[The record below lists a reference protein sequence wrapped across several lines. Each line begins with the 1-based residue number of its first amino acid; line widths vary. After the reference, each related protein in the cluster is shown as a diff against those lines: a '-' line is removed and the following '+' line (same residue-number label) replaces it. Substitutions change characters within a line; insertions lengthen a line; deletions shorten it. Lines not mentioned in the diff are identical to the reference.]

1 MSLHFFKLQF
11 TEETNNFSSHRK
23 KEEATFY
30 SKSRYNNLPNCINC
44 LPVHVQS
51 SVPDC
56 TLQLRFG
63 DFRIPNPYSAKLN
76 ISSL

>member
-30 SKSRYNNLPNCINC
+30 SKSRDGILFQDDRHGNEATNKVSYDKERN
-44 LPVHVQS
+44 
-51 SVPDC
+51 
-56 TLQLRFG
+56 
-63 DFRIPNPYSAKLN
+63 
-76 ISSL
+76 

>member
-30 SKSRYNNLPNCINC
+30 SKSRDGILFQDDRHRNEATNKVSYDKERN
-44 LPVHVQS
+44 
-51 SVPDC
+51 
-56 TLQLRFG
+56 
-63 DFRIPNPYSAKLN
+63 
-76 ISSL
+76 